1 MGVAVLPPVAL
12 IGRSTRGILPDRMVR
27 IACLGTEGSWS
38 HTAALTL
45 TASVAGVELVAA
57 LDVESAVH
65 SVQSGALDAALLPIE
80 NTLAG
85 SVTETLDLLADSQL
99 AIQDEVI
106 QKVEHRLLALEKVAL
121 SELRRVISHPQA
133 ILQCRGKL
141 IRHPHITI
149 ENATDTATAARIVR
163 ERGDRTIAAIASPI
177 AAKKNGLVVLDE
189 PIVDRPEN
197 YTRFV
202 LVGRAPLP
210 GREALPKKTS
220 LLFATL
226 HAPGALVR
234 ALSPFAFRGINL
246 LRLESRPV
254 PGQPFE
260 YRFYLDAG
268 GDAAVEPLK
277 AALAELEV
285 SARAV
290 KVLGTYP
297 LATRV
302 N

>member
-1 MGVAVLPPVAL
+1 
-12 IGRSTRGILPDRMVR
+12 MVR

-38 HTAALTL
+38 HTAARAL
-45 TASVAGVELVAA
+45 TAGVAGVELVAA
-57 LDVESAVH
+57 LDVESAAR
-65 SVQSGALDAALLPIE
+65 SVQAGSLDAALLPIE

-85 SVTETLDLLADSQL
+85 SVTETLDLLAEVISSGDRATGGSTAVRL

-106 QKVEHRLLALEKVAL
+106 QKVEHRLLALEKVSL
-121 SELRRVISHPQA
+121 GELRRVISHPQA

-141 IRHPHITI
+141 IRNAHLTV
-149 ENATDTATAARIVR
+149 ENAADTATAARLVR
-163 ERGDRTIAAIASPI
+163 ERGDRTIAAIASP
-177 AAKKNGLVVLDE
+177 AAAVKNGLVVLDE

-202 LVGRAPLP
+202 LLGRAPLE
-210 GREALPKKTS
+210 GRAGLPKKTS
-220 LLFATL
+220 ILFATA

-268 GDAAVEPLK
+268 GDAAGEELA
-277 AALAELEV
+277 AALRELATA
-285 SARAV
+285 ARAMT
-290 KVLGTYP
+290 VLGSYP
-297 LATRV
+297 AAGPV
-302 N
+302 